1 MNTILETYA
10 YFKLCL
16 CFAEDILT
24 VVSLLITAIV
34 FLFNFFYSLK
44 LKRN

>member
-1 MNTILETYA
+1 MSTLLETYA
-10 YFKLCL
+10 YFKICL
-16 CFAEDILT
+16 CITEDVLT
-24 VVSLLITAIV
+24 VIYFVLTGIT

>member
-1 MNTILETYA
+1 MNTLLENYA

-24 VVSLLITAIV
+24 VISLLITASV
-34 FLFNFFYSLK
+34 FLFNFFQLK